1 MQSWLEGRNWVKCAH
16 APVMTAEDFCGLLK
30 LLLCLMTISVY
41 VFFSAMEEL
50 LAELRVFLE
59 LLDREYLTA
68 GVREKKLQI
77 LNILHRVLATRGES
91 KAPLASHLTFDLSWT
106 IHTAPHLFII
116 THAFLES
123 ASINFFFSDLNVFN
137 VWFALSEP
145 SCKTEIHTSL
155 PAPPQMPLPEIPHPW
170 MVRCVYYYN

>member
-1 MQSWLEGRNWVKCAH
+1 
-16 APVMTAEDFCGLLK
+16 MTAEDFCGLLK

-91 KAPLASHLTFDLSWT
+91 KAPLASHLTFDLS
-106 IHTAPHLFII
+106 
-116 THAFLES
+116 
-123 ASINFFFSDLNVFN
+123 
-137 VWFALSEP
+137 
-145 SCKTEIHTSL
+145 
-155 PAPPQMPLPEIPHPW
+155 
-170 MVRCVYYYN
+170 

>member
-116 THAFLES
+116 THAFLKS
-123 ASINFFFSDLNVFN
+123 ASITFFSVIWMFLMCDL
-137 VWFALSEP
+137 LSQNP
-145 SCKTEIHTSL
+145 HVRQRYT
-155 PAPPQMPLPEIPHPW
+155 PLSRPLL
-170 MVRCVYYYN
+170 RCPYQRFLTPGW